1 MFTVFVIGNIA
12 SGKSTASRYLES
24 LGAQRIDLDQMAK
37 DLYIPGSPLVQQ
49 LADEFGWEILDAD
62 GGIRTVE
69 LAKRAFADV
78 ESTERLNAIVHPV
91 VLHQLSLRLLPVNC
105 CSTVVPTFE
114 LTVVEMSTPMSCLD
128 AFGLADDVIAITAPL
143 GVRRARAIERGM
155 RPDDFDRR
163 TEIQPSE
170 DALCALAGTV
180 IDNTCA
186 DDGLFTALDA
196 WLDQHDMAHLRVGR
210 ADA

>member
-1 MFTVFVIGNIA
+1 
-12 SGKSTASRYLES
+12 
-24 LGAQRIDLDQMAK
+24 
-37 DLYIPGSPLVQQ
+37 
-49 LADEFGWEILDAD
+49 
-62 GGIRTVE
+62 
-69 LAKRAFADV
+69 
-78 ESTERLNAIVHPV
+78 
-91 VLHQLSLRLLPVNC
+91 
-105 CSTVVPTFE
+105 
-114 LTVVEMSTPMSCLD
+114 MSCLD

-143 GVRRARAIERGM
+143 GVRRTRAIERGM

-196 WLDQHDMAHLRVGR
+196 WLDQHDMAYLRAGR